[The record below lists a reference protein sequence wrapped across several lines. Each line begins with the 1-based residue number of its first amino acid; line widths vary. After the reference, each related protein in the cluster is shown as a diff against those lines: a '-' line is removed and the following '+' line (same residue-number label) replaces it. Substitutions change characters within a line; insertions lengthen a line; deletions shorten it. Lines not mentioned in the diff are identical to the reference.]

1 MMDPKTMALELV
13 KVLDSKKGQDIQVL
27 ATGPL
32 TTLADYFVLCT
43 ATSSTQIKSLAD
55 ACEKA
60 MKDLGEPPHHVEGH
74 RDGTWVLLDFSAV
87 VVHIFND
94 EARKFYDLERL
105 WQDAEQVDLTG
116 VLPAPEEN

>member
-55 ACEKA
+55 ACEKT

-116 VLPAPEEN
+116 VLSAPEEN